1 MAIFNSYVSLPEGT
15 LIPISSS
22 FQGKTLWHHPSFR
35 AALWS
40 LELLGA
46 NGSGPSGRPMVSPLG
61 ITLAIVR
68 TGYWYPKISW
78 VMNSLFHP
86 RMCLC
91 AGESSFSSLKTV
103 TFPSKAPLNI
113 IKTAIFPM
121 KSAIFHHKKQSFSPW
136 NQPFFQVAPG
146 SEVEFRRQTSLCLR
160 TNRSLL
166 AAGGLRAYL
175 GRWIETI
182 GLTGVYIHVT
192 CICCVYIYILCIY
205 YIYNILY
212 YIVLYIICILYIHIL
227 YYVVIYIIS
236 ILYMY
241 CIILYFILHVYY
253 ICYMLYI
260 I

>member
-175 GRWIETI
+175 GRWIEAI

-192 CICCVYIYILCIY
+192 CICCVYILYIHIYILCIY
-205 YIYNILY
+205 
-212 YIVLYIICILYIHIL
+212 II
-227 YYVVIYIIS
+227 
-236 ILYMY
+236 Y
-241 CIILYFILHVYY
+241 CIILYYILYAYY
-253 ICYMLYI
+253 IYIYCIML
-260 I
+260 